1 MNASLM
7 DNMRTIG
14 DEISDSREEY
24 DFGANKVGYHSIVWT
39 SPRINNKNIIVLE
52 NMKNKVSGEYRVKNE
67 QATLTEDIILKT
79 EELAVGEDLRDQ
91 IAICAEIAEK
101 TLQLL
106 KIMKKTDKCD
116 YRKNMVHLF
125 FQAVKRNYARKKF
138 NQKQITLLLKMIK
151 TSTKMRV
158 TEEEYL
164 QFDEQLYLNDMDVF
178 PEME

>member
-1 MNASLM
+1 M
-7 DNMRTIG
+7 DALLIDNKRAIW
-14 DEISDSREEY
+14 DEISDGREEY
-24 DFGANKVGYHSIVWT
+24 NFRANKVEYPSIVWT
-39 SPRINNKNIIVLE
+39 KPRINNKKLIVLE
-52 NMKNKVSGEYRVKNE
+52 NMKNKVSGEYDVKSK

-79 EELAVGEDLRDQ
+79 EELVTGEDLRDQ
-91 IAICAEIAEK
+91 IAICTEIAEK

-116 YRKNMVHLF
+116 YKKNVVHLF

-138 NQKQITLLLKMIK
+138 NQKQITLLLKIIK
-151 TSTKMRV
+151 SSTKMMV

-164 QFDEQLYLNDMDVF
+164 QFDEQLYLNDIDVF